1 MQGQSSEKH
10 WANGN
15 ELNLLKGSEFKT
27 RKGIYMNEE
36 LSKKKKQ
43 SVLIKL
49 NGLYEKWGEQEKMKL

>member
-10 WANGN
+10 WANSN

-36 LSKKKKQ
+36 LPKKRNNQ
-43 SVLIKL
+43 
-49 NGLYEKWGEQEKMKL
+49 Y